1 MEDNDMKIE
10 NYDDIMNPVNPA
22 LDLAAMIGGSAT
34 RWSRNTWRKRLRQI
48 GEQRFR
54 LELYYYWSELRQGE
68 APRNRAAA
76 LTARLDGLLCERG
89 L

>member
-1 MEDNDMKIE
+1 MKIE
-10 NYDDIMNPVNPA
+10 NYDDIMNPANPA

-34 RWSRNTWRKRLRQI
+34 RWSRNTWRKRLRRI

-68 APRNRAAA
+68 VPRNRAAT
-76 LTARLDGLLCERG
+76 LTTRLDGLICEG
-89 L
+89 GM